1 MISPICFHTSEHL
14 TSVRQE
20 YEVMW
25 PSCVSTRM
33 EASVGGLHAVHSTR
47 LCLYGHHL
55 VQTRGNHL
63 VISSQVI
70 WLHLDN
76 ILTRMSLCIGDFLMF
91 PSPPSLWWKR
101 LCVTQLRV
109 QSPGERVPTQ
119 AEEPA
124 RTGRNWTERGP
135 HLCASPSGIQA
146 ELRLLQHQ
154 PAPDGR
160 KRLNLKYLKV

>member
-63 VISSQVI
+63 ITSSSGNSATPRQ
-70 WLHLDN
+70 HLN
-76 ILTRMSLCIGDFLMF
+76 KNVTVHWDFLMF

-119 AEEPA
+119 AVEPA
-124 RTGRNWTERGP
+124 RTGRNWMERGP

-146 ELRLLQHQ
+146 ELRLLQQQ

-160 KRLNLKYLKV
+160 KHLILKYLKV